1 MKLILRPT
9 AISSGT
15 ATATATLLPRSR
27 LMLPHQQR
35 SYATTQ
41 NNSSTS
47 TSKRRSVTPFNDDG
61 HVPWRDLSGAEKTAR
76 ATQQT
81 FNFGMVVVG
90 AVLTGGVAYF
100 LYTDVFSPDSKT
112 AYFNRAV
119 DRIRKDPDCLALLG
133 DAKKLTA
140 HGDETY
146 NKWRRARPIAS
157 THTTD
162 KQGTEHIMLHFYMEG
177 PRNRA
182 TVNVHLTKR
191 AGASEFEYKHFYL
204 DVPGHQR
211 IWLENADSKSS
222 SGSKKY
228 KFLGVNWN

>member
-9 AISSGT
+9 AISSSCST
-15 ATATATLLPRSR
+15 ATATAALLSRSR
-27 LMLPHQQR
+27 PLHFQR
-35 SYATTQ
+35 SYATQ
-41 NNSSTS
+41 NNPGS

-61 HVPWRDLSGAEKTAR
+61 HVPWQDLSGAEKTAR

-81 FNFGMVVVG
+81 FNFGLVVVG

-119 DRIRKDPDCLALLG
+119 DRIKKDPDCLTLLG

-140 HGDETY
+140 HGEETY

-157 THTTD
+157 SHTTD
-162 KQGTEHIMLHFYMEG
+162 NQGTEHIMLHFYMEG

-191 AGASEFEYKHFYL
+191 AGASEFEYKYFYL
-204 DVPGHQR
+204 DIPGHQR

-222 SGSKKY
+222 STSKKY

>member
-1 MKLILRPT
+1 MKLVLRPT
-9 AISSGT
+9 AISSP
-15 ATATATLLPRSR
+15 AAFLPRLR
-27 LMLPHQQR
+27 PLPIQR
-35 SYATTQ
+35 SYATQ
-41 NNSSTS
+41 NDPGSAA
-47 TSKRRSVTPFNDDG
+47 SKRRAVTPFNDDG
-61 HVPWRDLSGAEKTAR
+61 HVPWRDLSAGEKAGR

-81 FNFGMVVVG
+81 FNFGLVAVG

-119 DRIRKDPDCLALLG
+119 DRIKKDPDCLALLG

-162 KQGTEHIMLHFYMEG
+162 KQGTEHIRLHFYMEG
-177 PRNRA
+177 PRNSG
-182 TVNVHLTKR
+182 TVDVHLTKR
-191 AGASEFEYKHFYL
+191 PGASEFEYRYL
-204 DVPGHQR
+204 FLDIPGHQR
-211 IWLENADSKSS
+211 IYLENNDAKTA
-222 SGSKKY
+222 SGAKKY
-228 KFLGVNWN
+228 KFFGVNWS